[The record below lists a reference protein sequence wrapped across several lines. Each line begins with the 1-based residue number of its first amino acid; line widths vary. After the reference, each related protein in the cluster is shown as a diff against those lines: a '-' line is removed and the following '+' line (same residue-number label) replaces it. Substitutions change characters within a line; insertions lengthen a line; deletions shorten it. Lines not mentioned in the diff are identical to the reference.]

1 MVKCAYFFQERMNNI
16 IQEFFLVPI
25 ILIMLSLTFA
35 SIYPKYQS
43 YILFSNILNRQFLCL
58 FEVLKFAISINYAD
72 EPASSRISSITKPLP
87 VSLLLVVLLL
97 TQEVEEGGCH

>member
-1 MVKCAYFFQERMNNI
+1 MNNI

-35 SIYPKYQS
+35 SIYSKYQS
-43 YILFSNILNRQFLCL
+43 CILFSNILNRQFLCL
-58 FEVLKFAISINYAD
+58 FEVLKLAISINHAD
-72 EPASSRISSITKPLP
+72 EPASSRISSVTKPLP

-97 TQEVEEGGCH
+97 TQEVEEGECH